1 MNPPIEL
8 SIIVPAYNEAERILP
23 TLQRMVEYSKL
34 QSYATEIIVV
44 DDGSRDETRQ
54 VVSEFA
60 AQNPIVRLE
69 KYDDENGAPLNRGK
83 GFAVRWGMLRASGN
97 YRLFSDADLSTPIED
112 IEKLWPLLKDGKCE
126 IAIASR
132 ALPQSN
138 LTVHQPWYREAMGR
152 TFNKFVQL
160 LIVPGI
166 QDTQCGF
173 KLFEGECA
181 SRIFDACVIDGFG
194 FDTEVLFLAR
204 KWQYRVL
211 EVGVT
216 WQHREQ
222 SRVNPLV
229 APIQM
234 LREIVQVR
242 KNDRRGLYR

>member
-23 TLQRMVEYSKL
+23 TLQRMVEYSMS
-34 QSYATEIIVV
+34 QDYTTEIIVV
-44 DDGSRDETRQ
+44 DDGSRDATRR
-54 VVSEFA
+54 VVNEFA
-60 AQNPIVRLE
+60 AKNSIVRLE
-69 KYDDENGAPLNRGK
+69 KYDDENGAPLNKGK
-83 GFAVRWGMLRASGN
+83 GFAVRFGMLRATGK

-112 IEKLWPLLKDGKCE
+112 IEKLWPLLKDGKCA

-152 TFNKFVQL
+152 TFNKVVQL

-173 KLFEGECA
+173 KLFEDECA
-181 SRIFDACVIDGFG
+181 KRIFGACVIDGFG

-204 KWQYRVL
+204 KWEYRVL
-211 EVGVT
+211 EVAVT
-216 WQHREQ
+216 WRHQEQ

-242 KNDRRGLYR
+242 RNDRRGLYR